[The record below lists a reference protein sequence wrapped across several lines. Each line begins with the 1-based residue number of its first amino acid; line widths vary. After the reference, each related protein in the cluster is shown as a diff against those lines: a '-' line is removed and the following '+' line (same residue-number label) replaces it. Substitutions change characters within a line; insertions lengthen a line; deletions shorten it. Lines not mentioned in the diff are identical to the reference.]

1 MKVEEGK
8 DQVFTI
14 QPYEGFE
21 VKEVFVNGESVGAV
35 TEYKFEAV
43 RADASIEVFF
53 AEKEAVQADKTKL
66 NESIAAAEE
75 LLKHAE
81 DYVPEDVQNLM
92 EVLMQRK
99 R

>member
-53 AEKEAVQADKTKL
+53 AEKKQYRLTR
-66 NESIAAAEE
+66 
-75 LLKHAE
+75 
-81 DYVPEDVQNLM
+81 QNSTSPL
-92 EVLMQRK
+92 QQQK
-99 R
+99 NF

>member
-1 MKVEEGK
+1 MENPLELL
-8 DQVFTI
+8 QSTNLRQF
-14 QPYEGFE
+14 
-21 VKEVFVNGESVGAV
+21 
-35 TEYKFEAV
+35 

-92 EVLMQRK
+92 EVLDAAK